1 MSPVNRA
8 GSVSE
13 ISPRHSF
20 LIKNSDVFI
29 WEAGL
34 AGQVT
39 VISVFAIEI
48 SKTGLKMFPY
58 EYSSP
63 GNRNEPFQTKELRFR
78 NIATKVAIFVLCV
91 HCISSFKSPESYDS
105 RERSKF
111 MFHWLFWFVPVTG
124 SFEEALDEC
133 LVIAA
138 RSRAVWRWLGKNLF
152 PFSFRPYNS
161 RLKFPA
167 EFREK
172 NRLPAV

>member
-1 MSPVNRA
+1 MASSYEP
-8 GSVSE
+8 GQPGWSVSE

-63 GNRNEPFQTKELRFR
+63 GNRNEPFQTRELRFR
-78 NIATKVAIFVLCV
+78 NIATKVTIFVLCV
-91 HCISSFKSPESYDS
+91 HCRISSFKSPESYDS
-105 RERSKF
+105 REWYKF
-111 MFHWLFWFVPVTG
+111 MFHLPFWFAPVTG
-124 SFEEALDEC
+124 SFEEALGRVFSHRRAIKGS
-133 LVIAA
+133 LAVA
-138 RSRAVWRWLGKNLF
+138 REDLLQAF
-152 PFSFRPYNS
+152 
-161 RLKFPA
+161 
-167 EFREK
+167 
-172 NRLPAV
+172 